1 MGIVPNLTTKI
12 LEYFMKEMNRELLG
26 NEVLKLVG
34 KIKIDPNI
42 RKEIENG
49 REEIERKQVMSK
61 YDVVIVGAG
70 PGGYVTAIRASQL
83 GLKSAIVEREAVG
96 GVCLNWGC
104 IPSKSLLKNAEI
116 LSYVK
121 QADKWGISFE
131 NMKYDLSKAMLRSR
145 QVSDRLVKGVEFLLK
160 KNKVDVFKGEGYI
173 PKVGQVE
180 IRPEGKLIEANNII
194 IATGARPRIIPG
206 LKFDSEVLIS
216 SYDALKLQ
224 TAPERL
230 VVVGGGAIGVEFA
243 YFYRTYGSEVTIIEM
258 LPHILPNE
266 DEEISITLEKSLT
279 KYGIEVS
286 PGSTVKEITV
296 ENGKGKVKYSSPS
309 GDKEVIGDKVLI
321 SIGVAGNSENLGLE
335 NLGVKIERGFIPVNE
350 KMTTNVEGIYAIGDV
365 TGPPLLAHV
374 ASAQGVHAVENIAGR
389 ETEPLSYD
397 DVPRATYCHPQVAS
411 FGLTEAQAKEKGFKV
426 KVSKFPFLGNGKA
439 IAIDD
444 FDGMVK
450 LVIDAEFGELLGAHI
465 IGPEASE
472 LLASIRMA
480 KQLEYSPEDIGKT
493 IHAHP
498 TLSEAIMEAA
508 LAAGDGAIHI

>member
-1 MGIVPNLTTKI
+1 
-12 LEYFMKEMNRELLG
+12 
-26 NEVLKLVG
+26 
-34 KIKIDPNI
+34 
-42 RKEIENG
+42 
-49 REEIERKQVMSK
+49 MSK
-61 YDVVIVGAG
+61 YDVIIVGAG
-70 PGGYVTAIRASQL
+70 PGGYVTAIRAAQL
-83 GLKSAIVEREAVG
+83 GLKSAIVERESVG

-104 IPSKSLLKNAEI
+104 IPSKSLLKNAEV

-121 QADKWGISFE
+121 QAEKWGISFD
-131 NMKYDLSKAMLRSR
+131 NMQYDLGKAMVRSR

-160 KNKVDVFKGEGYI
+160 KSKVDVFKGDGYI
-173 PKVGQVE
+173 PKAGQVE
-180 IRPEGKLIEANNII
+180 IRPEGKLIETKNII

-206 LKFDSEVLIS
+206 QKFDSEVIIS

-224 TAPERL
+224 KAPERL

-266 DEEISITLEKSLT
+266 DEEISTILEKSLT
-279 KYGIEVS
+279 KYGIEVA
-286 PGSTVKEITV
+286 PGSAVKEITI

-321 SIGVAGNSENLGLE
+321 SIGVMGNSENLGLE
-335 NLGVKIERGFIPVNE
+335 NLGIKIEKGFIQIND
-350 KMTTNVEGIYAIGDV
+350 KMATNVEGIYAIGDV

-374 ASAQGVHAVENIAGR
+374 ASAQGEHAIENIAGR
-389 ETEPLSYD
+389 ETEPISYD

-411 FGLTEAQAKEKGFKV
+411 FGLTEAQAKAKGYKV
-426 KVSKFPFLGNGKA
+426 KVGRFPFLGNGKA
-439 IAIDD
+439 IALDD
-444 FDGMVK
+444 FEGVVK
-450 LVIDAEFGELLGAHI
+450 LVVDTEFDELLGAHI

-472 LLASIRMA
+472 LLGNIRMA
-480 KQLEYSPEDIGKT
+480 KQLEYSAGDVGKT

-508 LAAGDGAIHI
+508 LSAGEGAIHI